1 MRRSFRGSVEMKFK
15 TGFGIMRKLKS
26 YSPDRLWKE
35 CRARWHRFR
44 YLRKTKILAVTG
56 SCGKTTAT
64 YFLGR
69 ILGECGPCYAGVHRN
84 TSRAIYKNM
93 RKMRT
98 SYRYLVQEMGVAS
111 PGDMAK
117 NIRALPPH
125 IGIVTTIGLDH
136 YTSFRT
142 PEATAAEKG
151 TLIAALPP
159 SGTAVL
165 NADDPHAMSMA
176 SLTGARVLTYGC
188 SERADVRG
196 SAICSDWPQRL
207 SLNVTYG
214 DQSVRVET
222 GLFGDLLV
230 TSLLAAIA
238 GALAAGVSLAQCAA
252 SLHGVESFPARLS
265 IHRSP
270 QGAWMINDTF
280 KAPFWSVERTVGLM
294 KNAVA
299 PRKTVVLG
307 VFSDTGGSVSRKY
320 RAMAKLALEVADRVV
335 FVGGKAVHVRKIQ
348 TAELADRLFVFDGF
362 EAAYRFLADTTI
374 QNELVLLKSGSRYHL
389 ERMLRGHEEGF
400 NCWRETC
407 SEKIDCADCPN
418 RFGTQSADHLDC

>member
-1 MRRSFRGSVEMKFK
+1 
-15 TGFGIMRKLKS
+15 MRKLKM
-26 YSPDRLWKE
+26 YSPDRWWKE
-35 CRARWHRFR
+35 FRARWHRFR

-64 YFLGR
+64 HFLGK
-69 ILGECGPCYAGVHRN
+69 ILGECGPCYIGVNRN

-93 RKMRT
+93 RKMST
-98 SYRYLVQEMGVAS
+98 PYRYLVQEMGVGF

-117 NIRALPPH
+117 NIRALSPH

-136 YTSFRT
+136 YTSFRNR
-142 PEATAAEKG
+142 EATAAEKS
-151 TLIAALPP
+151 TMIAALPP

-165 NADDPHAMSMA
+165 NADDPHVMAMA
-176 SLTGARVLTYGC
+176 SQTRASVLTYGC
-188 SERADVRG
+188 SKHADVRG

-207 SLNVTYG
+207 SLNVTYR

-238 GALAAGVSLAQCAA
+238 GALAAGVSLTQCAV
-252 SLHGVESFPARLS
+252 SLKGIESFPARLS

-294 KNAVA
+294 RNATA
-299 PRKTVVLG
+299 PRKTVMFG
-307 VFSDTGGSVSRKY
+307 VFSDAGGTVSRKY

-335 FVGGKAVHVRKIQ
+335 FVGAKAAHVRKIQ
-348 TAELADRLFVFDGF
+348 TSELADRLFTFDCI
-362 EAAYRFLADTTI
+362 ESAYRFLADTTI
-374 QNELVLLKSGSRYHL
+374 ENELVLLKSGSIYHL
-389 ERMLRGHEEGF
+389 ERMLCGQEEGF
-400 NCWRETC
+400 NCWRGSC
-407 SEKIDCADCPN
+407 SEKINCADCPN
-418 RFGTQSADHLDC
+418 RFGSQPG